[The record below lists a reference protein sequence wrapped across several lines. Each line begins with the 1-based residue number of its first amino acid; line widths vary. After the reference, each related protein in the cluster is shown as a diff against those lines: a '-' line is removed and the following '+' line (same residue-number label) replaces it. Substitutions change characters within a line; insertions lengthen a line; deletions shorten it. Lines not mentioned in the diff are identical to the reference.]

1 MGNNSSLLQEEGQN
15 DLLKFKENSP
25 KSTDVPTNTTKTF
38 ENKLKLSH
46 EDSIS
51 NFLVVNPNL
60 IVTGSFDHTIKVWN
74 LKEKH
79 FQLLS
84 NHPKEYITCLDKIDD
99 NTIVRKKTF

>member
-15 DLLKFKENSP
+15 DLLEFKESP
-25 KSTDVPTNTTKTF
+25 KLTETSKTF

-46 EDSIS
+46 DDSIS

-60 IVTGSFDHTIKVWN
+60 VVTGSFDHTIKIWD
-74 LKEKH
+74 LKRKH
-79 FQLLS
+79 FQILS

-99 NTIVRKKTF
+99 TTIVRKKTFLKK